1 MKRKL
6 FGAIISAG
14 MTPGL
19 ISQESVS
26 NDQDTHQ
33 LTTLAPKGIDVND
46 RSGNVAMK
54 GNAEIQSEITTSLRT
69 QSPKH
74 TQMAGRFEI
83 ILRKDRRHRNR
94 PRRSQNSKATRVRQ
108 LYCERRTER
117 RFAEK
122 CRLRMPASMGCV
134 PFVRLSSVYSA
145 TRRLAAE
152 PREAFA
158 LCLR

>member
-1 MKRKL
+1 MRGSNEAKAI
-6 FGAIISAG
+6 GAIISAG

-69 QSPKH
+69 QSPQH

-83 ILRKDRRHRNR
+83 I
-94 PRRSQNSKATRVRQ
+94 
-108 LYCERRTER
+108 
-117 RFAEK
+117 
-122 CRLRMPASMGCV
+122 
-134 PFVRLSSVYSA
+134 
-145 TRRLAAE
+145 
-152 PREAFA
+152 
-158 LCLR
+158 